1 MDKYII
7 SAEEISANNVKSA
20 ADLLKGDPS
29 QNKSVFDRL
38 PELIAEK
45 LNGFITA
52 VKAKFAEYYTKAE
65 TEAVIDERMQQAGSA
80 DMQQAVYDKNHN
92 GVVDDAERLGGHLPE
107 YFVSQDEAVLK
118 SGGAMTGPLTLSA
131 DPTEDMHSATKQYA
145 DKLTNKVLLWENAKP
160 SSVFKEQTITVA
172 AGYPVYYIYAKNYT
186 DSILHFVA
194 TVLPNGDAHSLM
206 GHATK
211 TIRYRVVRI
220 YENGN
225 VEFGGGKI
233 YESYGGSTSDNEG
246 QLIPQKIYGGYDW

>member
-20 ADLLKGDPS
+20 ADLLKGDPA

-45 LNGFITA
+45 LNGFIPA

-107 YFVSQDEAVLK
+107 YFASQDTAVLK
-118 SGGAMTGPLTLSA
+118 SGGTFTGDVAAYNGNRATASLRN
-131 DPTEDMHSATKQYA
+131 TEVRITGTDGELQS
-145 DKLTNKVLLWENAKP
+145 TNK
-160 SSVFKEQTITVA
+160 I
-172 AGYPVYYIYAKNYT
+172 I
-186 DSILHFVA
+186 
-194 TVLPNGDAHSLM
+194 M
-206 GHATK
+206 
-211 TIRYRVVRI
+211 VR
-220 YENGN
+220 
-225 VEFGGGKI
+225 K
-233 YESYGGSTSDNEG
+233 
-246 QLIPQKIYGGYDW
+246 

>member
-20 ADLLKGDPS
+20 ADLLKGDPA

-65 TEAVIDERMQQAGSA
+65 TEAVIDERMQQAGGA
-80 DMQQAVYDKNHN
+80 DMLQAVYDKNHS

-107 YFVSQDEAVLK
+107 YFASQDTAVLK

-131 DPTEDMHSATKQYA
+131 DPTEDMHAATKQYA
-145 DKLTNKVLLWENAKP
+145 DKLANKVLLWENAKP
-160 SSVFKEQTITVA
+160 SSSFSPQAITIETLPDYSWYILEFYGYNESTTVDTA
-172 AGYPVYYIYAKNYT
+172 VIVKNGGT
-186 DSILHFVA
+186 IL
-194 TVLPNGDAHSLM
+194 TGDLV
-206 GHATK
+206 K
-211 TIRYRVVRI
+211 TRRYRTI
-220 YENGN
+220 
-225 VEFGGGKI
+225 
-233 YESYGGSTSDNEG
+233 
-246 QLIPQKIYGGYDW
+246 KIYGTTLDIGVGRIFSSYNQSAETENNGCIPLRLYGAH